1 MSPDTTAV
9 TSIAKVLFDEGY
21 GVGLVTS
28 VAIDDATPGH
38 FTPMWQTVASFTTPG
53 GSWPNR
59 ATISPQVPP
68 CVEQRIKRAMTPI
81 ARLFCRKQRQHKLR
95 A

>member
-28 VAIDDATPGH
+28 VAIDDATPGAFYTH
-38 FTPMWQTVASFTTPG
+38 VANRSQFYDT
-53 GSWPNR
+53 WPNR

-68 CVEQRIKRAMTPI
+68 CVEQRIKRAMTPDCSI
-81 ARLFCRKQRQHKLR
+81 ILQKTTSA
-95 A
+95 